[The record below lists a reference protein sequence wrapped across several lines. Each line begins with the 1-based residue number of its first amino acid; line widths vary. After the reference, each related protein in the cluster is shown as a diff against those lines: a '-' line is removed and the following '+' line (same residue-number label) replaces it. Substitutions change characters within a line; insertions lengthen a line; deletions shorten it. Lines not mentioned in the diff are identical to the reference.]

1 MGRSANE
8 KRNGAPL
15 IHGADDLPS
24 VTVDD
29 YNMGLRAGDGFLG
42 DRANK
47 FAFQEKLDAWRKR
60 VRKGG
65 EDPLG
70 KRPTGDLS
78 KKQIDAFLI
87 GEDKE
92 AAALVMG
99 AVDEFAGELAS
110 VLDKFLQQK
119 SWKNTE
125 RVVIGGGFRGS
136 AAGELAIAR
145 AMVLLK
151 AEGLKIEL
159 APIVHHPDDAGL
171 IGAAHLMPAWMLKGH
186 KAILAIDIGGTNV
199 RVGIVELRL
208 KEESNLSKAKVW
220 KSDIW
225 RHADDKPN
233 RSATIEHLVTMI
245 ESLIAKADKAGL
257 APAPVIGV
265 ACPGAINADGSILR
279 GGQNLPGGNWESEHF
294 NLPVALKKAIP
305 QIGEEETFVIM
316 HNDAVVQGI
325 SQIPFMQDVS
335 GWGILTIGTG
345 LGNAHFSNKLDNRSP
360 T

>member
-1 MGRSANE
+1 VGKSANE
-8 KRNGAPL
+8 KRNGVPL
-15 IHGADDLPS
+15 IHGASNLPS

-29 YNMGLRAGDGFLG
+29 YNLELRDGDGFLG

-65 EDPLG
+65 DDPLG
-70 KRPTGDLS
+70 QALTQDLS
-78 KKQIDAFLI
+78 KKQVDALLR
-87 GEDKE
+87 GDDKE
-92 AAALVMG
+92 AAALIMG

-110 VLDKFLQQK
+110 VLERFLQQK

-151 AEGLKIEL
+151 SEGIKIEL
-159 APIVHHPDDAGL
+159 SPIFHHPDDAGL

-186 KAILAIDIGGTNV
+186 KAILAIDIGGTNI
-199 RVGIVELRL
+199 RVGIVELHL
-208 KEESNLSKAKVW
+208 KDETDLSKAKVW

-233 RSATIEHLVTMI
+233 RSTTIEELIGMI
-245 ESLIAKADKAGL
+245 EKLIAKADKADL

-265 ACPGAINADGSILR
+265 ACPGVINEDGSILR

-294 NLPVALKKAIP
+294 NLPSALKDAIP
-305 QIGEEETFVIM
+305 QIGDHETFVIM
-316 HNDAVVQGI
+316 HNDAVVQGL
-325 SQIPFMQDVS
+325 SQIPFVQNAS
-335 GWGILTIGTG
+335 SWGILTIGTG
-345 LGNAHFSNKLDNRSP
+345 LGNAHFSNKVEN
-360 T
+360 

>member
-29 YNMGLRAGDGFLG
+29 YNMGLRAGDSFLG